1 MAGAEPFHAPFLDA
15 PPDFAIG
22 LRPIDEDAW
31 LEGGEADPQVRKD
44 VLFATVRDT
53 VWGEIVGSRAG
64 QEEALAT
71 VRAAGVAV
79 DESGDLPPLYRAARV
94 LADDLCLMAPR
105 DGVWRLCALSL
116 SSPTF
121 FTAAGVL
128 GRNLAELHGPVPAFG
143 ERFLARVERIFN
155 GLRDGLILERR
166 NWTVVNSDALFT
178 PDPAPIRARI
188 GEIAASQA
196 GERLYIRIERQT
208 LRRLPATG
216 SALFT
221 IRVRLFPLAEL
232 RTDPVR
238 LAAFASAWR
247 SAGDAFRGYKK
258 LHLYDPLVEAFLR
271 ASGE

>member
-1 MAGAEPFHAPFLDA
+1 MAGAEPFNAPFLGA

-22 LRPIDEDAW
+22 LRAIDQDAW
-31 LEGGEADPQVRKD
+31 LEGGEAEPQLRKD
-44 VLFATVRDT
+44 ALFATVRDT
-53 VWGEIVGSRAG
+53 VWGEMEGSRAG
-64 QEEALAT
+64 QEEALDL

-79 DESGDLPPLYRAARV
+79 DESADLPPLYRAARV

-128 GRNLAELHGPVPAFG
+128 GKNLAQLHAPVPAFG
-143 ERFLARVERIFN
+143 DRFLARVERIFN

-166 NWTVVNSDALFT
+166 NWTVVNSPALFT

-188 GEIAASQA
+188 EEIAANEA
-196 GERLYIRIERQT
+196 GERLFLRIERQT
-208 LRRLPATG
+208 LRRLPVTG

-221 IRVRLFPLAEL
+221 IRVWLYPLEAL
-232 RTDPVR
+232 RADPGR
-238 LAAFASAWR
+238 LAAFAVAWR
-247 SAGDAFRGYKK
+247 SAGEDFRRYKK
-258 LHLYDPLVEAFLR
+258 LPLYDALVEAFLR